1 MDKFVYIVELIGSK
15 YYIGCTTN
23 LGYIK
28 KKVFKG
34 KGPQW
39 TRLNKSIPLKEVI
52 ELSNSTEFEL

>member
-1 MDKFVYIVELIGSK
+1 MIEKRLNRSVYILELVGSK

-23 LGYIK
+23 LGETK

-39 TRLNKSIPLKEVI
+39 TRLNKPIRLI
-52 ELSNSTEFEL
+52 EIIE